1 MHSLPAYNIPPEGK
15 FEFQTVKLNTIL
27 AVANPA
33 LRGLSVHQIQQ
44 RVHRSPAAL
53 ADTVLRWL
61 QVQMDIR
68 EGHAVTVDKVLR
80 WISEDGNVKGVS
92 ICDAGRHSSPL
103 LSSTCILE
111 SVRRT
116 APVMGRLSVLSARL
130 PSREACEVCELA

>member
-53 ADTVLRWL
+53 ADTVLRWPAGTDGHPGRACCDGG
-61 QVQMDIR
+61 QGAEVDQRGWQR
-68 EGHAVTVDKVLR
+68 EGCQHL
-80 WISEDGNVKGVS
+80 
-92 ICDAGRHSSPL
+92 
-103 LSSTCILE
+103 
-111 SVRRT
+111 
-116 APVMGRLSVLSARL
+116 
-130 PSREACEVCELA
+130 